1 MQNKWFKTAVVA
13 LIGAMIISFA
23 LLNMQNSA
31 ESTYQS
37 PRAISGSSIGGGFSL
52 IDEDGGVFTDQDL
65 KRPYRLIYFGF
76 TYCPAICP
84 TELAK
89 TVKAFNQLPV
99 EIQESI
105 DLVFITIDPERDT
118 PEVMKQYT
126 DMFHPRLI
134 GLSGAQDQIE
144 AVLSQYKVYAAK
156 VQDDT
161 MSDYTMDHSSYIYL
175 FNNDNQLRAMYRM
188 SDEAPFIADD
198 LFNLLK

>member
-1 MQNKWFKTAVVA
+1 MQNKWFKTALVTM
-13 LIGAMIISFA
+13 IGAAIISFA
-23 LLNMQNSA
+23 FLNMQNST

-52 IDEDGGVFTDQDL
+52 IDEDGEVFTDQDL

-89 TVKAFNQLPV
+89 TVKAFNQLPE

-134 GLSGAQDQIE
+134 GLSGDQDQIDT
-144 AVLSQYKVYAAK
+144 VLKQYKVYAAR

>member
-1 MQNKWFKTAVVA
+1 MQNKWFKTALVA

-23 LLNMQNSA
+23 FLNMQNSA

-52 IDEDGGVFTDQDL
+52 IDEDGEVFTDQDL

-89 TVKAFNQLPV
+89 TVKAFNQLPE
-99 EIQESI
+99 EIQENI

-134 GLSGAQDQIE
+134 GLSGDQDQID
-144 AVLSQYKVYAAK
+144 ALLKQYKVYAAR
-156 VQDDT
+156 VQDES

-188 SDEAPFIADD
+188 SDDAQFMADD
-198 LFNLLK
+198 LSKILK